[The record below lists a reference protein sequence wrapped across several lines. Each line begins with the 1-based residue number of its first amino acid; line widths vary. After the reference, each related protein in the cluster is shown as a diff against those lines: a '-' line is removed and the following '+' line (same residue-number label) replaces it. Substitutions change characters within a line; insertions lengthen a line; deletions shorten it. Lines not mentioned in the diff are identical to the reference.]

1 MSEIGPIRL
10 ILFDID
16 GVLTFGEAKPLDL
29 ELLGRLAHMNHL
41 ARADPTRPAVTLC
54 TGRPAPYV
62 EVMLQAIDG
71 HVPGIYEN
79 GAGLY
84 IPADYQFVPHPLVEG
99 ASNLRMVRQR
109 LEEGL
114 VRSGRA
120 FFQPGKEHSLTLFA
134 HNPAETN
141 RLETWAATALGSLR
155 ESVELVYS
163 TSCLNVLPRGVNK
176 GKGVELLAERTG
188 YAPEEMLGVGDSDVD
203 LQFLALVDHSA
214 APANAIP
221 EIKRLVQYVAPRQ
234 ASDGVRDILD
244 HFGLG

>member
-29 ELLGRLAHMNHL
+29 GLLERLAHMNRL
-41 ARADPTRPAVTLC
+41 ARADPTQPAVTLC

-84 IPADYQFVPHPLVEG
+84 VPADYQFLPHPLVEDG
-99 ASNLRMVRQR
+99 SNLGTVRQR

-114 VRSGRA
+114 SGQA
-120 FFQPGKEHSLTLFA
+120 YFQPGKEHSLTLFA

-141 RLETWAATALGSLR
+141 KLEDWTATALGSLR
-155 ESVELVYS
+155 ELVELVYS

-176 GKGVELLAERTG
+176 GKGVEFLAERTG
-188 YAPEEMLGVGDSDVD
+188 YASEEMLGVGDSDVD
-203 LQFLALVDHSA
+203 LQFLALVGYSA

-234 ASDGVRDILD
+234 ANDGVRDILD
-244 HFGLG
+244 HFELG